1 MSTPDS
7 TPDADKA
14 RDARKTD
21 KARKAVPEAREA
33 PEVDKAREA
42 PEAEVAR
49 DPRRWLIL
57 GVLCLSLLV
66 LVIDNTVLNVA
77 IPSLIRDLHASSSDI
92 QWIIDAYILVF
103 AGLLL
108 TAGSLSDRYGR
119 RRGLI
124 IGLVLFGGASLAAT
138 LAGSPGQLIAARA
151 LMGIGGAFLMPG
163 TLSILTT
170 VFDDKERKK
179 AIAIWSSVLMLG
191 AVGGPTVGGFL
202 LAHFWWGSVFL
213 LNVPIA
219 ILGIAAA
226 LLIIPESR
234 GPARRA
240 DLLGGILSMAG
251 MTALVWA
258 IIYVAKDGWS
268 SPNTYGGFLV
278 AIVALTAFAVWE
290 RRTKEPM
297 LPLALFRDRN
307 FSGASLSIV
316 LLSFSA
322 GGVMLALTQYL
333 QFVLGY
339 SPMKAGVAL
348 VPLVAAAMAFNGIGV
363 VVDKKFGARV
373 ALATGLGLL
382 AAGFAVLATLGSAD
396 GYLKLSIA
404 LVVIG
409 AGSGTAGPAAYGT
422 LLAALPPERAGVGSA
437 VNDTVQQ
444 VGQALSVAILGSV
457 LTAAYSDSMPKAI
470 TGPARHSIG
479 DALAIAAAKGDA
491 GLATSARHAFVDAM
505 SITSIVG
512 VAGGIAAAVLAFSV
526 LRPSATPQEE
536 LDAPAPETAV
546 AGNESGG

>member
-1 MSTPDS
+1 MSTS
-7 TPDADKA
+7 H
-14 RDARKTD
+14 
-21 KARKAVPEAREA
+21 
-33 PEVDKAREA
+33 
-42 PEAEVAR
+42 
-49 DPRRWLIL
+49 PRRWWIL

-77 IPSLIRDLHASSSDI
+77 IPSLIRNIHASSSDI

-108 TAGSLSDRYGR
+108 TAGSLSDRHGR

-124 IGLVLFGGASLAAT
+124 IGLVLFGGASLVASFAS
-138 LAGSPGQLIAARA
+138 SPGQLIAARA
-151 LMGIGGAFLMPG
+151 AMGIGGAFLMPG

-170 VFDDKERKK
+170 VFDDTERKK

-191 AVGGPTVGGFL
+191 AVGGPTLGGFML
-202 LAHFWWGSVFL
+202 QHFWWGSVFL

-219 ILGIAAA
+219 ALGIVAA

-234 GPARRA
+234 GPAVRP
-240 DLLGGILSMAG
+240 DLVGALLSMVG
-251 MTALVWA
+251 ITALVWGV
-258 IIYVAKDGWS
+258 INSAKDGS
-268 SPNTYGGFLV
+268 SSAQTLGGFAVAVVALV
-278 AIVALTAFAVWE
+278 AFALWE
-290 RRTKEPM
+290 RRCPEPM

-322 GGVMLALTQYL
+322 GGVLLALTQYL

-339 SPMKAGVAL
+339 GPMKAGTAL
-348 VPLVAAAMAFNGIGV
+348 IPLVITAMAFNGIGV
-363 VVDKKFGARV
+363 VVDKRFGARV
-373 ALATGLGLL
+373 ALAAGLIFL
-382 AAGFAVLATLGSAD
+382 AAGFGVLYSIAPGD

-422 LLAALPPERAGVGSA
+422 LLGALPPERAGVGSA

-457 LTAAYSDSMPKAI
+457 LTAAYTSAMPKSV

-479 DALAIAAAKGDA
+479 EALAIAAARGDA
-491 GLATSARHAFVDAM
+491 TLARTAKDAFVDAM
-505 SITSIVG
+505 SATSIVG
-512 VAGGIAAAVLAFSV
+512 VFGGIAAAVLAFSV
-526 LRPSATPQEE
+526 LRPKPRPEPEKTAE
-536 LDAPAPETAV
+536 PAV
-546 AGNESGG
+546 ESNA